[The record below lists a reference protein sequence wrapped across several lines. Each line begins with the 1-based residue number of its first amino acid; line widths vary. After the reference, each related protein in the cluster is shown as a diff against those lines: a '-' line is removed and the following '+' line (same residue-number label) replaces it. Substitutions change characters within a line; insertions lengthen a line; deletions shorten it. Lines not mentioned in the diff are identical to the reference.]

1 MPAAREAVVESLA
14 SDKISRIALDDSNNV
29 VGWIG
34 GLPMYDGR
42 VWEIHPLVVAE
53 YHRAQGIGRALVQDL
68 EALAREKGALT
79 LWAGS
84 DDEHDETSLG
94 GVDLYEDVL
103 GSIRSIRNLANHPY
117 EFYLKVGFQIVGVLP
132 DANGPGKPDIFLAKR
147 VPR

>member
-1 MPAAREAVVESLA
+1 M
-14 SDKISRIALDDSNNV
+14 
-29 VGWIG
+29 
-34 GLPMYDGR
+34 
-42 VWEIHPLVVAE
+42 
-53 YHRAQGIGRALVQDL
+53 VQDL